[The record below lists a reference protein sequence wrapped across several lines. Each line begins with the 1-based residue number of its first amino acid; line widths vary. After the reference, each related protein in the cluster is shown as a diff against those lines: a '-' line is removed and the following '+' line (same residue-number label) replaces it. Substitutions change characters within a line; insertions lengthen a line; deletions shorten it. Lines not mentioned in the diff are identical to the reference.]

1 MSEIFKLATPFDD
14 DGRAIPDQVTTTPAP
29 RRAVRDNLEII
40 NPSQWSGKQVPERRW
55 IVDGMVPSGAVT
67 MLTGDGGLGKSL
79 LTMQLLVAAAAG
91 RPWLGLPVSPCR
103 CLGIFCEDEADEL
116 HRRLADIA
124 DFYEIGFDGLQNL
137 RLVSRVGKANEL
149 WTVDKY
155 GKPKEPSLLYR
166 QVLDEARSFGAQL
179 VVLDSLH
186 DLFPGNENDRTQARR
201 FIGMLRHIAL
211 SVDGAVIL
219 CAHPSLSGMSSGSGS
234 AGSTAWNNACRSR
247 WYLSRPKEEDQ
258 EQTSDSRILRG
269 MKSNYGRTGETIRLR
284 WSQGVFVSEN
294 NQLPGDVISKIDR
307 KTAFLKALDAVVA
320 QKRTVS
326 DKPRASNYA
335 PRILETMP
343 QAKGHGKKALESA
356 MFDLLADGTITMG
369 NLGIGLDR
377 HPMIGLRRTGDDA

>member
-1 MSEIFKLATPFDD
+1 MSEIFNLATPFDD
-14 DGRAIPDQVTTTPAP
+14 NGRALPERATPAP
-29 RRAVRDNLEII
+29 PQRPTLRDKLDVID
-40 NPSQWSGKQVPERRW
+40 PSLWSGAQIPQRRW
-55 IVDGMVPSGAVT
+55 VVEGMVPCGAVT

-79 LTMQLLVAAAAG
+79 LTMQLLAAAAIG
-91 RPWLGLPVSPCR
+91 KPWLGLPVSPCR
-103 CLGIFCEDEADEL
+103 CLGIFCEDETDEL

-124 DFYEIGFDGLQNL
+124 DFYGIGFEGLRNL
-137 RLVSRVGKANEL
+137 RLVSRVGQANEL

-219 CAHPSLSGMSSGSGS
+219 NAHPSLSGMSSGSGA

-258 EQTSDSRILRG
+258 EQATDSRVLRG
-269 MKSNYGRTGETIRLR
+269 MKSNYGRAGDTIRLK
-284 WSQGVFVSEN
+284 WSQGVFIAEN
-294 NQLPGDVISKIDR
+294 DHLPGDVISKIDR

-343 QAKGHGKKALESA
+343 QARGHGKKALESA
-356 MFDLLADGTITMG
+356 MLDLLAEGAITMG
-369 NLGIGLDR
+369 NLGLGPDR